1 MACFPAVSRQNNLGT
16 PCCMT
21 YESGWTS
28 SQTSMADTECPEI
41 HMQNVV
47 ATFNL
52 GVKNIN
58 LSHLAC
64 STEFVEYNPKKF
76 AAATAR
82 IRYPRTTALIFASG
96 NMVCTGAKDEI
107 RARLAGWKYVC
118 ILRKSGFKVRLC
130 NFRIQNLVASSDIGC
145 LLKLDELATAYGAC
159 AGYEPDLFPGL
170 ILRLE
175 QPKVV
180 YLCFRSGRIV
190 ITGARSRDLIY
201 SSFKDVYSKILCKFV
216 DGSNLTSNSSLYRH
230 ECSHRRRIQTSSAAP
245 SCDDTLGT
253 L

>member
-1 MACFPAVSRQNNLGT
+1 MDDE
-16 PCCMT
+16 
-21 YESGWTS
+21 Y
-28 SQTSMADTECPEI
+28 PEI

-52 GVKNIN
+52 GLHHID
-58 LSHLAC
+58 LSVLAC
-64 STEFVEYNPKKF
+64 RTEFVEYNPKKF

-96 NMVCTGAKDEI
+96 NMVCTGAKDEM

-118 ILRKSGFKVRLC
+118 ILRKSGFDVKFC
-130 NFRIQNLVASSDIGC
+130 NFRIQNLVASTNIGH
-145 LLKLDELATAYGAC
+145 LLRLEELSTAYGAC

-190 ITGARSRDLIY
+190 ITGARSRELIHG
-201 SSFKDVYSKILCKFV
+201 SFKDVYSDILMKFI
-216 DGSNLTSNSSLYRH
+216 DTTSSTSNSSLYRH
-230 ECSHRRRIQTSSAAP
+230 ECAHRRRIHSFPSSD
-245 SCDDTLGT
+245 SF
-253 L
+253 